1 MGGKAAGKPQKA
13 EKDEAKRAE
22 KEVAKESYSKECPP
36 DVEQLGRSSWTL
48 LHAMAAR
55 YPEKPSSKEQADMKQ
70 FIKLF
75 GNFYPC
81 WFCAD
86 DFKTYITEKEPVV
99 DTQDKFGRWL
109 CGAHNEVNVKLG
121 KPTFD
126 CNLWKQRWKDGWE
139 DGRCD

>member
-1 MGGKAAGKPQKA
+1 MGGKPVGQPHKAAKQPEQA
-13 EKDEAKRAE
+13 VE
-22 KEVAKESYSKECPP
+22 KEPVKETYAKECPP

-48 LHAMAAR
+48 LHSIAAR
-55 YPEKPSSKEQADMKQ
+55 YPEVPSTKEQADMKQ

-86 DFKTYITEKEPVV
+86 DFKTYIAEKEPVV
-99 DTQDKFGRWL
+99 DTQDKLGRWL
-109 CGAHNEVNVKLG
+109 CAAHNEVNVKLG